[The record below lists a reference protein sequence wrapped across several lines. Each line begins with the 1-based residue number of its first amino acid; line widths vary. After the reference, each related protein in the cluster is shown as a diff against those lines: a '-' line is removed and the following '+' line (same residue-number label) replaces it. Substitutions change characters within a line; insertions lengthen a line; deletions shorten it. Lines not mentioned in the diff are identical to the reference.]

1 MKAAVISREGLG
13 DGLLMM
19 IVAHYLK
26 NFGYNVTFFHKRFQ
40 ELNKFFKGFE
50 FLKISDKNIF
60 KTFEKFDLI
69 VIEHYSSEII
79 KKLMVRRENFKRF
92 YVIYPTCKKKLQREL
107 NFQDFFCDRK
117 KTMAENLISFLE
129 KILNSS
135 KNLKKT
141 NGIFFPHFL
150 RHRFFKKR
158 IIIAPTSN
166 DPKKNWRKKR
176 FLKLYKILKSKN
188 FDPIISLGPHEKDL
202 FENENV
208 KTITFKDFEK
218 FASFVFESFF
228 LIGNDSGP
236 AHLASS
242 LNIPSIVIA
251 SSKRAMRL
259 WKPDFFESK
268 LILPPFFLPNP
279 KGLRIKDKY
288 FGYFISTK
296 RVIKNF
302 NYYVQKYR

>member
-19 IVAHYLK
+19 IVAHHLK
-26 NFGYNVTFFHKRFQ
+26 NFGYDVTFFHKRLH
-40 ELNKFFKGFE
+40 ELKKFFKGYE
-50 FLKISDKNIF
+50 FLKISNKDIF
-60 KTFEKFDLI
+60 KIFEKFDLI
-69 VIEHYSSEII
+69 IIEHYTNEII
-79 KKLMVRRENFKRF
+79 KKLIKNRENFKKL
-92 YVIYPTCKKKLQREL
+92 YVIYPTCSKKLQKRL
-107 NFQDFFCDRK
+107 NSQDFFCNRK
-117 KTMAENLISFLE
+117 KTMAENLIFFLE
-129 KILNSS
+129 NILGK

-141 NGIFFPHFL
+141 NGIFFPNHL

-166 DPKKNWRKKR
+166 DSKKNWRKKR
-176 FLKLYKILKSKN
+176 FLKVYKLLKNKN
-188 FDPIISLGPHEKDL
+188 FDPIISLGPHEKHL

-218 FASFVFESFF
+218 FAFFIFESFF

-251 SSKRAMRL
+251 SNKRAMRL
-259 WKPDFFESK
+259 WKPDFLESK

-279 KGLRIKDKY
+279 KGFRLKDKY

-296 RVIKNF
+296 RVIKTFKN
-302 NYYVQKYR
+302 